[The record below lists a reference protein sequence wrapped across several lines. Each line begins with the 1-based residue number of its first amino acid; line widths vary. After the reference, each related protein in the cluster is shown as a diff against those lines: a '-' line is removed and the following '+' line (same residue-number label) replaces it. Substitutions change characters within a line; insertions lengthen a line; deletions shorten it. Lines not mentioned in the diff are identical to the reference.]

1 MEEEASG
8 AIDVRPPSL
17 PTTATW
23 EETWTNV
30 GFPTLFGVVTGGAW
44 QVMVQP
50 RLTYGMPNPV
60 QGALL
65 LMLLLTP
72 LLHRWLTDHPGE
84 RWKEYLGGVAVLGLF
99 FIGVW
104 TTGYGGFIC
113 GGYLAVVVWIWVST
127 SWWRFHLPP
136 FRLALWHTLGVNVGA
151 LAGSLLAYNL
161 VG

>member
-1 MEEEASG
+1 MEEQGAA
-8 AIDVRPPSL
+8 AIDVAPPVL

-23 EETWTNV
+23 GETWTHV
-30 GFPTLFGVVTGGAW
+30 GFPTVFGVLVGGVW
-44 QVMVQP
+44 QVAVQP
-50 RLTYGMPNPV
+50 GLTYGMPNPV
-60 QGALL
+60 QASLL
-65 LMLLLTP
+65 LMLLLAP
-72 LLHRWLTDHPGE
+72 LLHRWLTDHPYG
-84 RWKEYLGGVAVLGLF
+84 RWKEYAAGQAVLGLF

-151 LAGSLLAYNL
+151 LAGSLLAYN
-161 VG
+161 VFG

>member
-1 MEEEASG
+1 MEEEASV

-84 RWKEYLGGVAVLGLF
+84 RWKEYLGGVAVLGFF

>member
-1 MEEEASG
+1 MEEEASV
-8 AIDVRPPSL
+8 AIDVRPPAL

-65 LMLLLTP
+65 LMLVLTP